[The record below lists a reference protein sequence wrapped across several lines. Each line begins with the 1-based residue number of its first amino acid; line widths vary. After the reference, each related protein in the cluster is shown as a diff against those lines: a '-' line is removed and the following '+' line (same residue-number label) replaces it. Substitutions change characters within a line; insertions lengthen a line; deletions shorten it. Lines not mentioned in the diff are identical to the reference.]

1 MNLIR
6 NVILV
11 RGLFVSSI
19 IGMTASISAK
29 NHESIQQQWFFEFL
43 TREELAVVA
52 GSQHLEKDVINL
64 IHEHMRTELA
74 AGKAREEILVGIKG
88 VIDNAAGVALTNT
101 EKAMLIGVGVASLV
115 GGVYLAKFILDR
127 SASPAV
133 GNLKPKPHHG
143 ESIHAKPNVEMPL
156 NVKPGV
162 VVKPNDE
169 IEPDLN
175 DEDDI
180 KSESSAG
187 FSDEELD
194 LLVKPSSAKR
204 PRRFR

>member
-19 IGMTASISAK
+19 IGMTASISA
-29 NHESIQQQWFFEFL
+29 NTHESTQQQWFFEFL

-101 EKAMLIGVGVASLV
+101 EKAMLIGVGVASLA
-115 GGVYLAKFILDR
+115 GGVFLAKFILGPR
-127 SASPAV
+127 ASLPV

-143 ESIHAKPNVEMPL
+143 QSIHAKPGVEMPL

-175 DEDDI
+175 DDEDDI

-204 PRRFR
+204 PRRS

>member
-1 MNLIR
+1 MNFIR

-11 RGLFVSSI
+11 RGLCIISI
-19 IGMTASISAK
+19 IGMTMSLNANS
-29 NHESIQQQWFFEFL
+29 HESIQQQWFFEFL

-64 IHEHMRTELA
+64 IHEYMRTELA
-74 AGKAREEILVGIKG
+74 AGKAREEILVRIKG
-88 VIDNAAGVALTNT
+88 VIDNAAGIALTNT

-115 GGVYLAKFILDR
+115 GGVFLAKFILDR
-127 SASPAV
+127 SASPPV

-143 ESIHAKPNVEMPL
+143 PSIHAKPGVEMPL
-156 NVKPGV
+156 NVKPGFV
-162 VVKPNDE
+162 AKPNDE

-187 FSDEELD
+187 FSHEELD
-194 LLVKPSSAKR
+194 LLVN
-204 PRRFR
+204 PRSEKLPRYS